1 MRFSAHERR
10 EWPDSG
16 KGRRGGNLREVL
28 LCYTGGGEIR
38 KSSQVYF
45 LFFRRKFMPESCPCR
60 LQTGKNMQEK
70 RCGMTDRGRQSMKKR
85 AGESAA
91 FVRGQEK
98 APAWDV
104 LQKRR
109 GGVRMRSES
118 RRGNGRTARHSQSV
132 VRTGRRRRET
142 EAALF
147 LSVCGKAQGR
157 VAGERD
163 KTPLAGAP
171 EGESVR
177 PFGLLRI
184 MSQKGGGGI

>member
-1 MRFSAHERR
+1 M
-10 EWPDSG
+10 
-16 KGRRGGNLREVL
+16 
-28 LCYTGGGEIR
+28 
-38 KSSQVYF
+38 
-45 LFFRRKFMPESCPCR
+45 PCR

-109 GGVRMRSES
+109 GGVRMRPES

-147 LSVCGKAQGR
+147 LSVSGKAQGR

-163 KTPLAGAP
+163 KTALAGAP
-171 EGESVR
+171 ERESVR

-184 MSQKGGGGI
+184 MSQKGGGYLRKSSLFGVFAAAPGGNAGGGSVVRQRRIRASKLESGASFSRQYRGWAL